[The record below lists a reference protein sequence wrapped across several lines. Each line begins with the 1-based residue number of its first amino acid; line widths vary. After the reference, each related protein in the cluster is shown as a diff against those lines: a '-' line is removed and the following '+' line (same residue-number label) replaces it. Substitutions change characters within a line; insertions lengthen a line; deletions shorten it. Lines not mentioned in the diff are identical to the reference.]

1 MTTIRK
7 QFRNTNT
14 HRQRTLRGGVFDFK
28 IKSQPN
34 DTTCGPTC
42 LHAVYRY
49 YGDSIS
55 LDQVVD
61 EVKYLKEGGTLAALL
76 ACHALSRGY
85 KATLYTYNLNVF
97 DPTWFALTSRGLR
110 EKLKAQMAFKKQS
123 KLQISTRAHMD
134 FIDRGGQL
142 RFEELTP
149 ALIRRFL
156 KRNAPIITGLSATY
170 LYHSPREF
178 GPQCDYDDIR
188 GEPAGHFVV
197 LCGYDKNQQTVRV
210 ADPLNPNPYTKSS
223 IYDVSLP
230 RLICSILLGVLT
242 YDGKLL
248 IIEPGKKKRNRY
260 FKK

>member
-1 MTTIRK
+1 MTIIHKPFRKTHTHRERTIR
-7 QFRNTNT
+7 R
-14 HRQRTLRGGVFDFK
+14 GVFNFK
-28 IKSQPN
+28 IKSQPD

-55 LDQVVD
+55 LTQVVN

-76 ACHALSRGY
+76 ACHALNRGY
-85 KATLYTYNLNVF
+85 KATLYTYNLSVF
-97 DPTWFALTSRGLR
+97 DPSWFALTSGRLR

-123 KLQISTRAHMD
+123 KLQASTRAHID
-134 FIDRGGQL
+134 FIDRGGQI
-142 RFEELTP
+142 RFEDLTP
-149 ALIRRFL
+149 ALIRSFL

-178 GPQCDYDDIR
+178 GPRSDYDDIR

-197 LCGYDKNQQTVRV
+197 LCGYDQNQHTVRV
-210 ADPLNPNPYTKSS
+210 ADPLNPNPYIQSPL
-223 IYDVSLP
+223 YDVSLP

-248 IIEPGKKKRNRY
+248 IIEPDKKTRNRY